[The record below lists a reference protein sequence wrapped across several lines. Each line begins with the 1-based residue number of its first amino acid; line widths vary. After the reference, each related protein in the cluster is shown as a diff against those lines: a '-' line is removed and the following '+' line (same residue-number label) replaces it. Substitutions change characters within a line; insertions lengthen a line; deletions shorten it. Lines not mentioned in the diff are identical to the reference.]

1 VLGAATD
8 PGPRLRFSPVVDE
21 SIGARVGDDDDEVE
35 AVMRGEERVADD
47 LACFTCVTT
56 GADAGDDHGGEGSE
70 SASRARISPEGER

>member
-1 VLGAATD
+1 
-8 PGPRLRFSPVVDE
+8 
-21 SIGARVGDDDDEVE
+21 VE